1 MLPGRPLTLQRQD
14 AWSRAAT
21 FSSSSNKG
29 GGLIVPPNAP
39 ESSDCSLS
47 LALLGQ
53 GLRRPTSPSLNP
65 PPPTVVQNC
74 PSLTRT
80 NAEGPPGPPTPAP
93 SRLSCRV
100 QLPEFNFLK
109 HKSNH
114 VVPFPKNPRRF
125 SLTSEEALT
134 SFLLQRQGLCPP
146 RVVRASLRPV
156 RSGPS
161 AGPAGPAWT
170 LVLGA
175 CCALC
180 FTPTGSRLSIR
191 LARAPAPPAA

>member
-29 GGLIVPPNAP
+29 GGLVVPPNAP

-125 SLTSEEALT
+125 SLTSEEGLNSGLDQLSPAASGRL
-134 SFLLQRQGLCPP
+134 SAPCGQGLCPP

-161 AGPAGPAWT
+161 AGPAGPVWT
-170 LVLGA
+170 LVPGA

-180 FTPTGSRLSIR
+180 FTPTGS
-191 LARAPAPPAA
+191 